1 MVVSRA
7 MIPRILLCFLV
18 VLIHVLA
25 IAARTNPDDSAAL
38 QSLKDS
44 WQNVPPNWVGAD
56 PCGSS
61 WDGIGCRNLRVVS
74 ITLSSMSLEGQL
86 SGDIQ
91 GLAELETLDLS
102 YNKELKGSLPQSI
115 GKLTKLSNLILV
127 GCGFSG
133 PIPDTIGSLTR
144 LVFLSLNS
152 NNFIG
157 GIPATIG
164 YLTELYWL
172 DLADNKLTGTIPV
185 SNGSNPGLD
194 MLVHTKHFHFG
205 KNQLSGE
212 IPASLFHSNLS
223 LIHLLVE
230 NNKFTGNIP
239 DTLGHVQTM
248 EVLRLDRNSF
258 SGSVPQNLNNL
269 THVNE
274 LHMSN
279 NNFNG
284 LLPNLT
290 GMNVLN
296 YLDMS
301 NNSFNASDFP
311 SWIPNLISLT
321 SLVMENTGLQGTV
334 PASLF
339 SLYQLQTVFDDN
351 VLIAYSILRNNKLN
365 GSLTIDTTY
374 SNQLQLIDVQRNL
387 IESFTQRP
395 GLAGNPFCNEGGDGT
410 QDYCVKSQQTET
422 YSTPPENCLPTDC
435 SSNRVSSPT
444 CKCAFPYTG
453 NIVFRAPS
461 FSNLGNRTTYETLQ
475 KSLMQSFQNTK
486 LPVES
491 VSLSNPTK
499 NLDDYLVIHLQVFP
513 SSQDFFN
520 RTGVSG
526 IGFVLSNQ
534 TFKPPSSFG
543 PFFFIGEGYKYF
555 DGASSESKK
564 SSSTGIIIG
573 AAVGGSVIAIIA
585 LIIGVYA
592 FRQKKRA
599 EDAAKRSDPFASWDE
614 NKHSGAVPQ
623 LTGARFFSF
632 EELKKW
638 TNNFSETNDIG
649 CGGYGKVYR
658 GTLPNGELVAIKRAL
673 QGSMQGAHEFKTEI
687 ELLSRVHHKNVVGL
701 AGFCFDQAEQMLVYE
716 YIPNGTLKDGLSGKT
731 GIRLDWM
738 RRLRIAVGAAR
749 ARVADFGLSK
759 LLGDSDRGHITTQV
773 KGTMGY
779 MDPEYYMT
787 NQLTEKSD
795 VYSFGVVLLEIVT
808 GKAPIEKGRYIVREV
823 KSAMDKSKDMYNL
836 QDILDPA
843 VRAALKCVEEEGA
856 NRPSMNEVVKEIE
869 NIMEIAGL
877 NPNADSASS
886 SATYEGPNKGMNHPY
901 TDESLFVYSGAYPN
915 SKAELEK
922 GFEVEVVFL
931 ILICEIDHMVVS
943 LEMTLQILVYFL
955 VVLIHVLS
963 IAAYTNP
970 VDAAALKSL
979 TNYWYGPSDWN
990 GADPCG
996 SSWEGVGCRDSRVI
1010 SITLSSIRLK
1020 GQLSGDVQGLSELET
1035 LDLSYNKDL
1044 TGFLP
1049 QSIGKLTKLSNLI
1062 LVGCGFS
1069 GSIPDSIGYLTRL
1082 AFLFLNSNQ
1091 FTGRIPATIGYL
1103 TELHW
1108 LDLSDN
1114 QIEGNIPVSNG
1125 SNPGLDKLV
1134 NTKHFHFGKNQLSGE
1149 IPARLFHSNMTLTHL
1164 LVENNKF
1171 TGVIPDTLGFVQT
1184 MKMLDMSRN
1193 EFNTSDFPSWI
1204 PSLQSLTTL
1213 VMEKTG
1219 LQGSVPASLFS
1230 LHQLQTVILRN
1241 NKLNGSLE
1249 IESTYSNQLQ
1259 LIDVQNNLIESFTQK
1274 PGYRFQI
1281 MLKGNPFCNRGE
1293 GTETY
1298 CIETQ
1303 QNETYSTPLQNC
1315 LAIECSSNQVSSPA
1329 CKCAF
1334 PYVGDLIF
1342 RAPSFLNLGNKA
1354 TYETLEKSLMLFFQ
1368 ERQLPVESVSLH
1380 NPTIVS
1386 DDDYLPRFFQCNWS
1400 CGIGFVLSNQIFKPR
1415 LPLDFMSSIVMAI
1428 NTSMTSTGSK
1438 KSSSTGVI
1446 IGATVGGSVLAIL
1459 ALTIGIYA
1467 FRQKK
1472 RAEDAAKR
1480 SDPFASWD
1488 SNKHSGAVPQLTG
1501 ARFFSFEELKN
1512 GPIIFRNQRY
1522 WLWWL
1527 WKVYQEVC
1535 LNQLLYPMKETI
1547 ETVYRGTL
1555 PNGELVAIK
1564 RALQGSAQGAREF
1577 KSEIELLSRI
1587 HHKNVVGLAGF
1598 CFDRVEQM
1606 LVKDWDQ
1613 VRLDEETEYSHWSRG
1628 LQYLH
1633 DLVSPPIIHRDI
1645 KSNNILLDGNLNAK
1659 VADFGLSRFL
1669 GEKGHIT
1676 TQVKGTMGYMDPEYY
1691 MTNQLTEKSDVFS
1704 FGVVLLEIVT
1714 GKVPIDKGRYI
1725 VKEVKDAM
1733 DMTKD
1738 LYNLHEILDPAVRSG
1753 ATPRGL
1759 EEFVVLALK
1768 CVEEGGVNRP
1778 KMSEVVKQIENI
1790 MEIER
1795 LNPYA
1800 DYASTSA
1807 TYEGANKGLN
1817 HPYTESLFVYSEA

>member
-1 MVVSRA
+1 MVVSQA
-7 MIPRILLCFLV
+7 MIPRILLCFLF
-18 VLIHVLA
+18 VLIHVLS

-61 WDGIGCRNLRVVS
+61 WDGIGCRNSRVVS

-157 GIPATIG
+157 GIPATVG

-185 SNGSNPGLD
+185 SNGSSPGLD
-194 MLVHTKHFHFG
+194 LLVHTKHFHFG

-212 IPASLFHSNLS
+212 IPAGLFHSNLS

-239 DTLGHVQTM
+239 DTLGLVQTM
-248 EVLRLDRNSF
+248 EVLRLDRNSL

-339 SLYQLQTVFDDN
+339 SLYQLQTV
-351 VLIAYSILRNNKLN
+351 ILRNNKLN

-395 GLAGNPFCNEGGDGT
+395 GYPFQIMLAGNPFCNEGGDGT
-410 QDYCVKSQQTET
+410 QDYCVKTQQTET

-475 KSLMQSFQNTK
+475 KSLMQTFQNRQ

-513 SSQDFFN
+513 STQDFFN

-555 DGASSESKK
+555 DGASSESKN

-599 EDAAKRSDPFASWDE
+599 EDAAKRSDPFASWDS

-749 ARVADFGLSK
+749 GLQYLHDLVNPPIIHRDIKSNNILLDDRLNARVADFGLSK

-808 GKAPIEKGRYIVREV
+808 GKVPIEKGRYIVREV
-823 KSAMDKSKDMYNL
+823 KTAMDRSKDMYNL

-843 VRAALKCVEEEGA
+843 VRAGATPRSLEKFVDLALKCVEEEGA
-856 NRPSMNEVVKEIE
+856 NRPSMSEVVKEIE
-869 NIMEIAGL
+869 NIMEMAGL

-915 SKAELEK
+915 SKLM
-922 GFEVEVVFL
+922 L
-931 ILICEIDHMVVS
+931 
-943 LEMTLQILVYFL
+943 
-955 VVLIHVLS
+955 
-963 IAAYTNP
+963 
-970 VDAAALKSL
+970 LKSL
-979 TNYWYGPSDWN
+979 TNCWYGRSDWN
-990 GADPCG
+990 GAEPCG
-996 SSWEGVGCRDSRVI
+996 SSWM
-1010 SITLSSIRLK
+1010 
-1020 GQLSGDVQGLSELET
+1020 Q
-1035 LDLSYNKDL
+1035 N
-1044 TGFLP
+1044 
-1049 QSIGKLTKLSNLI
+1049 
-1062 LVGCGFS
+1062 
-1069 GSIPDSIGYLTRL
+1069 
-1082 AFLFLNSNQ
+1082 
-1091 FTGRIPATIGYL
+1091 FT
-1103 TELHW
+1103 
-1108 LDLSDN
+1108 S
-1114 QIEGNIPVSNG
+1114 
-1125 SNPGLDKLV
+1125 
-1134 NTKHFHFGKNQLSGE
+1134 
-1149 IPARLFHSNMTLTHL
+1149 
-1164 LVENNKF
+1164 
-1171 TGVIPDTLGFVQT
+1171 
-1184 MKMLDMSRN
+1184 
-1193 EFNTSDFPSWI
+1193 EFNMYPFVNCLK
-1204 PSLQSLTTL
+1204 LQKSCHLSQFQKIKSPPGLTTL
-1213 VMEKTG
+1213 
-1219 LQGSVPASLFS
+1219 
-1230 LHQLQTVILRN
+1230 N
-1241 NKLNGSLE
+1241 
-1249 IESTYSNQLQ
+1249 
-1259 LIDVQNNLIESFTQK
+1259 
-1274 PGYRFQI
+1274 
-1281 MLKGNPFCNRGE
+1281 
-1293 GTETY
+1293 
-1298 CIETQ
+1298 
-1303 QNETYSTPLQNC
+1303 
-1315 LAIECSSNQVSSPA
+1315 
-1329 CKCAF
+1329 
-1334 PYVGDLIF
+1334 
-1342 RAPSFLNLGNKA
+1342 
-1354 TYETLEKSLMLFFQ
+1354 
-1368 ERQLPVESVSLH
+1368 
-1380 NPTIVS
+1380 
-1386 DDDYLPRFFQCNWS
+1386 
-1400 CGIGFVLSNQIFKPR
+1400 
-1415 LPLDFMSSIVMAI
+1415 MS
-1428 NTSMTSTGSK
+1428 
-1438 KSSSTGVI
+1438 
-1446 IGATVGGSVLAIL
+1446 
-1459 ALTIGIYA
+1459 Y
-1467 FRQKK
+1467 
-1472 RAEDAAKR
+1472 
-1480 SDPFASWD
+1480 
-1488 SNKHSGAVPQLTG
+1488 
-1501 ARFFSFEELKN
+1501 
-1512 GPIIFRNQRY
+1512 
-1522 WLWWL
+1522 
-1527 WKVYQEVC
+1527 
-1535 LNQLLYPMKETI
+1535 
-1547 ETVYRGTL
+1547 
-1555 PNGELVAIK
+1555 
-1564 RALQGSAQGAREF
+1564 
-1577 KSEIELLSRI
+1577 
-1587 HHKNVVGLAGF
+1587 
-1598 CFDRVEQM
+1598 
-1606 LVKDWDQ
+1606 
-1613 VRLDEETEYSHWSRG
+1613 
-1628 LQYLH
+1628 
-1633 DLVSPPIIHRDI
+1633 
-1645 KSNNILLDGNLNAK
+1645 
-1659 VADFGLSRFL
+1659 
-1669 GEKGHIT
+1669 
-1676 TQVKGTMGYMDPEYY
+1676 
-1691 MTNQLTEKSDVFS
+1691 
-1704 FGVVLLEIVT
+1704 
-1714 GKVPIDKGRYI
+1714 
-1725 VKEVKDAM
+1725 
-1733 DMTKD
+1733 
-1738 LYNLHEILDPAVRSG
+1738 
-1753 ATPRGL
+1753 
-1759 EEFVVLALK
+1759 
-1768 CVEEGGVNRP
+1768 
-1778 KMSEVVKQIENI
+1778 
-1790 MEIER
+1790 
-1795 LNPYA
+1795 
-1800 DYASTSA
+1800 
-1807 TYEGANKGLN
+1807 
-1817 HPYTESLFVYSEA
+1817 

>member
-7 MIPRILLCFLV
+7 MIQRILLCFLV
-18 VLIHVLA
+18 VLIHVLS

-172 DLADNKLTGTIPV
+172 DLADNRLTGTIPV

-212 IPASLFHSNLS
+212 IPARLFHSNLS

-339 SLYQLQTVFDDN
+339 SLYQLQTV
-351 VLIAYSILRNNKLN
+351 ILRNNKLN

-395 GLAGNPFCNEGGDGT
+395 GYPFQIMLAGNPFCNEGGDGT

-749 ARVADFGLSK
+749 GLQYLHDLVNPPIIHRDIKSNNILLDDRLNARVADFGLSK

-808 GKAPIEKGRYIVREV
+808 GKVPIEKGRYIVREV

-843 VRAALKCVEEEGA
+843 VRAGATPRSLEKFVDLALKCVEEEGA

-915 SKAELEK
+915 SK
-922 GFEVEVVFL
+922 VE
-931 ILICEIDHMVVS
+931 
-943 LEMTLQILVYFL
+943 
-955 VVLIHVLS
+955 
-963 IAAYTNP
+963 
-970 VDAAALKSL
+970 
-979 TNYWYGPSDWN
+979 
-990 GADPCG
+990 
-996 SSWEGVGCRDSRVI
+996 
-1010 SITLSSIRLK
+1010 
-1020 GQLSGDVQGLSELET
+1020 
-1035 LDLSYNKDL
+1035 
-1044 TGFLP
+1044 
-1049 QSIGKLTKLSNLI
+1049 
-1062 LVGCGFS
+1062 
-1069 GSIPDSIGYLTRL
+1069 
-1082 AFLFLNSNQ
+1082 
-1091 FTGRIPATIGYL
+1091 
-1103 TELHW
+1103 
-1108 LDLSDN
+1108 
-1114 QIEGNIPVSNG
+1114 
-1125 SNPGLDKLV
+1125 
-1134 NTKHFHFGKNQLSGE
+1134 
-1149 IPARLFHSNMTLTHL
+1149 
-1164 LVENNKF
+1164 
-1171 TGVIPDTLGFVQT
+1171 
-1184 MKMLDMSRN
+1184 
-1193 EFNTSDFPSWI
+1193 
-1204 PSLQSLTTL
+1204 
-1213 VMEKTG
+1213 
-1219 LQGSVPASLFS
+1219 
-1230 LHQLQTVILRN
+1230 
-1241 NKLNGSLE
+1241 
-1249 IESTYSNQLQ
+1249 
-1259 LIDVQNNLIESFTQK
+1259 
-1274 PGYRFQI
+1274 
-1281 MLKGNPFCNRGE
+1281 
-1293 GTETY
+1293 
-1298 CIETQ
+1298 
-1303 QNETYSTPLQNC
+1303 
-1315 LAIECSSNQVSSPA
+1315 
-1329 CKCAF
+1329 
-1334 PYVGDLIF
+1334 
-1342 RAPSFLNLGNKA
+1342 
-1354 TYETLEKSLMLFFQ
+1354 
-1368 ERQLPVESVSLH
+1368 
-1380 NPTIVS
+1380 
-1386 DDDYLPRFFQCNWS
+1386 
-1400 CGIGFVLSNQIFKPR
+1400 
-1415 LPLDFMSSIVMAI
+1415 
-1428 NTSMTSTGSK
+1428 
-1438 KSSSTGVI
+1438 
-1446 IGATVGGSVLAIL
+1446 
-1459 ALTIGIYA
+1459 
-1467 FRQKK
+1467 
-1472 RAEDAAKR
+1472 
-1480 SDPFASWD
+1480 
-1488 SNKHSGAVPQLTG
+1488 
-1501 ARFFSFEELKN
+1501 
-1512 GPIIFRNQRY
+1512 
-1522 WLWWL
+1522 
-1527 WKVYQEVC
+1527 
-1535 LNQLLYPMKETI
+1535 
-1547 ETVYRGTL
+1547 
-1555 PNGELVAIK
+1555 
-1564 RALQGSAQGAREF
+1564 
-1577 KSEIELLSRI
+1577 
-1587 HHKNVVGLAGF
+1587 
-1598 CFDRVEQM
+1598 
-1606 LVKDWDQ
+1606 
-1613 VRLDEETEYSHWSRG
+1613 
-1628 LQYLH
+1628 
-1633 DLVSPPIIHRDI
+1633 
-1645 KSNNILLDGNLNAK
+1645 
-1659 VADFGLSRFL
+1659 
-1669 GEKGHIT
+1669 
-1676 TQVKGTMGYMDPEYY
+1676 
-1691 MTNQLTEKSDVFS
+1691 
-1704 FGVVLLEIVT
+1704 
-1714 GKVPIDKGRYI
+1714 
-1725 VKEVKDAM
+1725 
-1733 DMTKD
+1733 
-1738 LYNLHEILDPAVRSG
+1738 
-1753 ATPRGL
+1753 
-1759 EEFVVLALK
+1759 
-1768 CVEEGGVNRP
+1768 P
-1778 KMSEVVKQIENI
+1778 K
-1790 MEIER
+1790 
-1795 LNPYA
+1795 
-1800 DYASTSA
+1800 
-1807 TYEGANKGLN
+1807 
-1817 HPYTESLFVYSEA
+1817 